1 MPGSLSSWEGEGE
14 GNDGGKRRLVE
25 GNKRGGRMETGEE
38 EEEAGKRER
47 GGKKKTWGRETRAS
61 VSAGALG

>member
-1 MPGSLSSWEGEGE
+1 M
-14 GNDGGKRRLVE
+14 E

-38 EEEAGKRER
+38 EEAAGKRER
-47 GGKKKTWGRETRAS
+47 GEKTQGRETRAS

>member
-1 MPGSLSSWEGEGE
+1 M
-14 GNDGGKRRLVE
+14 E

-38 EEEAGKRER
+38 EEAGKRER
-47 GGKKKTWGRETRAS
+47 GEKTWGRETRAS

>member
-1 MPGSLSSWEGEGE
+1 M
-14 GNDGGKRRLVE
+14 E

-38 EEEAGKRER
+38 EEAGKRER
-47 GGKKKTWGRETRAS
+47 GEKKTWGRETRAS